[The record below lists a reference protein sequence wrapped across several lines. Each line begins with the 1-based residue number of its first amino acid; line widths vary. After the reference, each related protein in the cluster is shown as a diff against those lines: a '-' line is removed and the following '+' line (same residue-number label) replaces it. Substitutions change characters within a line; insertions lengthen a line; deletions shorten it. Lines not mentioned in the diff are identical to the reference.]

1 RDRRV
6 GQLGHRHG
14 RHARSENQGDGP
26 GSVLQHAG
34 QDASFCV
41 LDQRNRRRDLR
52 HRSVH
57 AHLRQSSR
65 RSFQVRREVA
75 VSRVWR
81 LDQLP
86 AILKALSSREGMT
99 EQTLRHFA
107 CGPNLALASH
117 PATVEPFLEEEDVM
131 QAASKWLVIGALCFG
146 LVPSAFATG
155 PSPAQ
160 RYRQQRGSTS
170 IQSVTT
176 YRNASRSMGYSTSAN
191 LDGTVTSSKVRM
203 YRGGGETILS
213 TKNLGKSAQ
222 RAATSAGF
230 THVQVGTGR
239 KVVGHLPNGTVILG
253 SQGVGITERGNVRMS
268 SDQGDL

>member
-1 RDRRV
+1 
-6 GQLGHRHG
+6 
-14 RHARSENQGDGP
+14 
-26 GSVLQHAG
+26 
-34 QDASFCV
+34 
-41 LDQRNRRRDLR
+41 
-52 HRSVH
+52 
-57 AHLRQSSR
+57 
-65 RSFQVRREVA
+65 
-75 VSRVWR
+75 
-81 LDQLP
+81 
-86 AILKALSSREGMT
+86 
-99 EQTLRHFA
+99 
-107 CGPNLALASH
+107 
-117 PATVEPFLEEEDVM
+117 M

-268 SDQGDL
+268 SDQGDLIGVQNGKGRILRTMKASK